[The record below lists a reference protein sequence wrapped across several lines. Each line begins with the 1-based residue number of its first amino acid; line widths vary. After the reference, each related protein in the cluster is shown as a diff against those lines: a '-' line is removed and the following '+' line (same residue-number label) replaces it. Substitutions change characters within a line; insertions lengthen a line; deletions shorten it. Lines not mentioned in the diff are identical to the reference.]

1 MRKLSAGDARERFAE
16 IVNEAAYADKRTVIT
31 RHGKE
36 VAAVVPISDLST
48 APQPLPSVP
57 AGAVVVRQ
65 SPEIF
70 TFSVPCNTD
79 ISMSVTNKGKR

>member
-36 VAAVVPISDLST
+36 VAAIVPITDLNQA
-48 APQPLPSVP
+48 APPSAKLPDGSVIISQTPEILTYSAPSVP
-57 AGAVVVRQ
+57 NVHL
-65 SPEIF
+65 S
-70 TFSVPCNTD
+70 FSNND
-79 ISMSVTNKGKR
+79 